1 MVTTPWRGMSMTFPP
16 WEHITWACEVR
27 MRGTRAGLLLRKK
40 VQISIGSSK
49 WCRVPKVYRQ
59 GAPWAT

>member
-27 MRGTRAGLLLRKK
+27 MGGTRAGLLLRKK
-40 VQISIGSSK
+40 V
-49 WCRVPKVYRQ
+49 RH
-59 GAPWAT
+59 